1 VIAACFTWAME
12 PLRGNKGAPLSDRQV
27 QGLEL
32 IGLQLKRARL
42 GIGWTQRRLE
52 RASGVDQTTISRLE
66 NGRLASLRLVRIAA
80 LMQALNGTW
89 QIFDGAQ
96 PPDPPSVCQE
106 RHIAEGT

>member
-1 VIAACFTWAME
+1 ME
-12 PLRGNKGAPLSDRQV
+12 PLRGSKGAPLTDRQV
-27 QGLEL
+27 QGLQL
-32 IGLQLKRARL
+32 IGLQLKRARI
-42 GIGWTQRRLE
+42 GIGWTQKRLE

-89 QIFDGAQ
+89 QIFGEAPAPG
-96 PPDPPSVCQE
+96 PPGLCQE